1 LQYLIVGSFFTIVY
15 NFSAMPMTLAA
26 AHHVRRARLIWY
38 GTGAALLTF
47 LLLQQSSTFVP
58 VPSQLDRS
66 LSQNEQDP
74 VEVAFFAAATGG
86 LLVPGEAWAKGGQW
100 GPLEGKTSSLV
111 HPLSEGLLFMVTLYT
126 GFLGWQWRQTRLVGV
141 EISDLRKQVPKDI
154 DPEEEVPDAV
164 RELKAQI
171 AQLDSNR
178 KELIKGQFKDRHHSL
193 SSMLLGGGIFIT
205 FYGAFNTWFRA
216 EKLFPGPHLFAGCA
230 IVVLWALA
238 AACVPFME
246 KGNDSA
252 RNAHIALNV
261 VILGLFAWQ
270 LPTGFEI
277 LMKVWGNANLPW
289 F

>member
-1 LQYLIVGSFFTIVY
+1 VDVFFAIVRK
-15 NFSAMPMTLAA
+15 FSAMPMTLVAGR
-26 AHHVRRARLIWY
+26 HVRHARLIWY
-38 GTGAALLTF
+38 GIGAALLAF
-47 LLLQQSSTFVP
+47 LLLQQPSTFVP
-58 VPSQLDRS
+58 APSQLDRS
-66 LSQNEQDP
+66 PSENEQRP
-74 VEVAFFAAATGG
+74 EEVAFLAAATGG
-86 LLVPGEAWAKGGQW
+86 LLVPEEAWAKGGQW

-111 HPLSEGLLFMVTLYT
+111 HPLSEGLLFLVTLYT
-126 GFLGWQWRQTRLVGV
+126 GYLGWQWRQTRMVGV
-141 EISDLRKQVPKDI
+141 EITDLRKQVPKDL
-154 DPEEEVPDAV
+154 DPEEEVPHAV
-164 RELKAQI
+164 KELRAQI
-171 AQLDSNR
+171 AQLDSDR
-178 KELIKGQFKDRHHSL
+178 KELIKGQFKNRHYTL
-193 SSMLLGGGIFIT
+193 SSTLLGGGIFIT